1 MTNPDFDERK
11 LALDKER
18 LELERQREERSRS
31 FLSRNFGTVA
41 TALVSLA
48 AVAFS
53 VFQYLGTGKRAQS
66 EAAAAEV
73 RANRDFDM
81 ETYKLVVASLTR
93 RDSAE
98 QFAALRLTALVN
110 DVGLREGLVEALAR
124 SGAPVVR
131 IEARAQA
138 QAERQFAT
146 EQVAIQARPLTQGWR
161 YDVFYCS
168 GMASFADSVLGAVPR
183 DGVALRKRSLPRSV
197 NLREGYRVAGY
208 EIRYEPSE
216 LQQAETLQRQI
227 ARFSTSDRTFR
238 LVPVANRTPNY
249 LSVFLCP

>member
-11 LALDKER
+11 LALERER
-18 LELERQREERSRS
+18 LELERRRDERSRS

-53 VFQYLGTGKRAQS
+53 VIQYLGTGKRAQG

-93 RDSAE
+93 RDTAE

-110 DVGLREGLVEALAR
+110 DAGLREGLVEALAR

-131 IEARAQA
+131 TEARAQV
-138 QAERQFAT
+138 QAERQFAS
-146 EQVAIQARPLTQGWR
+146 EQVAIQAQPLTKGWR
-161 YDVFYCS
+161 YDVFYCP
-168 GMASFADSVLGAVPR
+168 GMAPLADSVLAAVPK
-183 DGVALRKRSLPRSV
+183 DGIALRKRSLPRSI
-197 NLREGYRVAGY
+197 NLREGYRVTGY

-216 LQQAETLQRQI
+216 LNQAEALQRQLG
-227 ARFSTSDRTFR
+227 RLSTQDRTFR
-238 LVPVANRTPNY
+238 LVQVGNRTPNY
-249 LSVFLCP
+249 ISVFLCP